1 MPYYLMGGD
10 ISYVLLIVVSTIL
23 GLGTQ
28 AYIKRTYARWSQVDA
43 NTALTGA
50 EVARNMLQA
59 GGASNVGIQSIA
71 GELTDNFD
79 PRTNVLNLSDA
90 NRMGGSV
97 ASIAVAC
104 HEAGHAVQ
112 FAKGFIPMK
121 IRSALVPV
129 VQFASGAWMYLFF
142 AGIMFNLVG
151 LMQLAIILFAASV
164 VFHLVTLPV
173 EIDASRRAVKYISSG
188 ASGLD
193 EMAEKG
199 AKQVL
204 TAAALTYV
212 AAALVSIL
220 QLVYLL
226 SRSSRD

>member
-1 MPYYLMGGD
+1 MPYYFFGGD
-10 ISYVLLIVVSTIL
+10 FAYILLVLLSTAI

-28 AYIKRTYARWSQVDA
+28 AYIKKTYAYWSGVDA
-43 NTALTGA
+43 NVSRTGA
-50 EVARNMLQA
+50 EVARHMLQVN
-59 GGASNVGIQSIA
+59 GASNVGIQSID

-79 PRTNVLNLSDA
+79 PRTNVLNLSQA
-90 NRMGGSV
+90 NRTGGSV

-112 FAKGFIPMK
+112 FAKGYVPMK

-129 VQFASGAWMYLFF
+129 VQFASNAWIYLFLLGVMLQF
-142 AGIMFNLVG
+142 TGLV
-151 LMQLAIILFAASV
+151 QLAIALFAASV

-173 EIDASRRAVKYISSG
+173 EIDASRRAVAYIASG
-188 ASGLD
+188 ESGLD
-193 EMAEKG
+193 EVSERG

-212 AAALVSIL
+212 AAALVSVL
-220 QLVYLL
+220 QLLYLL

>member
-1 MPYYLMGGD
+1 MPYIFLGGD
-10 ISYVLLIVVSTIL
+10 IPYLVLVVVSTIL

-28 AYIKRTYARWSQVDA
+28 AYIKRTYARWSRVDA
-43 NTALTGA
+43 NTSLTGA

-59 GGASNVGIQSIA
+59 NGAYNVGIQSIA

-79 PRTNVLNLSDA
+79 PRANTLNLSSA
-90 NRMGGSV
+90 NRLGGSI

-112 FAKGFIPMK
+112 FAKGYVPMK
-121 IRSALVPV
+121 IRSTLVPV

-164 VFHLVTLPV
+164 LFHLITLPV
-173 EIDASRRAVKYISSG
+173 EIDASRRAVAYIASSG
-188 ASGLD
+188 SGLD
-193 EMAEKG
+193 ELAKKG

-204 TAAALTYV
+204 IAAALTYV

>member
-1 MPYYLMGGD
+1 MPYIFLGGD
-10 ISYVLLIVVSTIL
+10 IPYLVLVVVSTIL

-28 AYIKRTYARWSQVDA
+28 AYIKRTYARWSRVDA
-43 NTALTGA
+43 NTSLTGA

-59 GGASNVGIQSIA
+59 NGAYNVGIQSIA

-79 PRTNVLNLSDA
+79 PRTNTLNFSSA
-90 NRMGGSV
+90 NRLGGSI

-112 FAKGFIPMK
+112 FAKGYVPMK
-121 IRSALVPV
+121 IRSTLVPV

-164 VFHLVTLPV
+164 LFHLITLPV
-173 EIDASRRAVKYISSG
+173 EIDASRRAVAYIASSG
-188 ASGLD
+188 SGLD
-193 EMAEKG
+193 ELAKKG

-204 TAAALTYV
+204 IAAALTYV

>member
-1 MPYYLMGGD
+1 MPYIFLGGD
-10 ISYVLLIVVSTIL
+10 IPYLVLVVVSTIL

-28 AYIKRTYARWSQVDA
+28 AYIKRTYARWSRVDA
-43 NTALTGA
+43 NTSLTGA

-59 GGASNVGIQSIA
+59 NGAYNVGIQSIA

-79 PRTNVLNLSDA
+79 PRTNTLNLSSA
-90 NRMGGSV
+90 NRLGGSI

-112 FAKGFIPMK
+112 FAKGYVPMK
-121 IRSALVPV
+121 IRSTLVPV

-164 VFHLVTLPV
+164 LFHLITLPV
-173 EIDASRRAVKYISSG
+173 EIDASRRAVAYIASSG
-188 ASGLD
+188 SGLD
-193 EMAEKG
+193 ELAKKG

-204 TAAALTYV
+204 IAAALTYV